1 VYDGKDAHLGLDVN
15 LGIHPYHNNNTN
27 TGVFLIWD
35 LSVRWEESSTI
46 LLSGP
51 VLMPYR
57 QNMMARLEVKFPVV
71 ENGKHTQLS
80 RGLTINTGIGF
91 VF

>member
-1 VYDGKDAHLGLDVN
+1 
-15 LGIHPYHNNNTN
+15 
-27 TGVFLIWD
+27 
-35 LSVRWEESSTI
+35 
-46 LLSGP
+46 
-51 VLMPYR
+51 
-57 QNMMARLEVKFPVV
+57 MMARLEVKFPVV